1 MVSMARGDP
10 AETETSE
17 DRSRVTWTYYDDPKI
32 SQEVAMRSGASEA
45 RTAYSAGNDSQ
56 RQASTPGSAQSSQQ
70 MHEQGGI
77 KSAGEKE
84 YVAPEDDARVL
95 VIFDDGKVMAGH
107 RIEN

>member
-1 MVSMARGDP
+1 
-10 AETETSE
+10 
-17 DRSRVTWTYYDDPKI
+17 
-32 SQEVAMRSGASEA
+32 
-45 RTAYSAGNDSQ
+45 
-56 RQASTPGSAQSSQQ
+56 